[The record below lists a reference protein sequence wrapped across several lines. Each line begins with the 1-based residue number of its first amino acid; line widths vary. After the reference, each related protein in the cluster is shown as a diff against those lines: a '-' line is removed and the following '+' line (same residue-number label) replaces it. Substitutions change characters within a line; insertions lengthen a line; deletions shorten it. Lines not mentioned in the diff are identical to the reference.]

1 MANKKPSEQKKLY
14 GIDLETHD
22 PLLKDKGESW
32 IWNEGEILIG
42 SIHDDAKD
50 KTTLLKPKD
59 LNKYEKLFAN
69 PSAVLVGA
77 NIGYDILWL
86 CHELQLKVTD
96 IKAKIID
103 IQITEALINP
113 FIDFALDDLA
123 KRYLN
128 EDKAPGN

>member
-42 SIHDDAKD
+42 SVHDDAKE

-59 LNKYEKLFAN
+59 LSKYIKLF
-69 PSAVLVGA
+69 
-77 NIGYDILWL
+77 IGI
-86 CHELQLKVTD
+86 
-96 IKAKIID
+96 
-103 IQITEALINP
+103 
-113 FIDFALDDLA
+113 
-123 KRYLN
+123 
-128 EDKAPGN
+128 